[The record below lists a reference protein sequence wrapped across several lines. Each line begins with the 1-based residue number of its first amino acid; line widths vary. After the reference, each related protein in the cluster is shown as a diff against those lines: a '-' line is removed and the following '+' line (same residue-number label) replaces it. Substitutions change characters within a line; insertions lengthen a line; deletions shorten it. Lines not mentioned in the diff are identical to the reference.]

1 MLLLTLCVTGKH
13 IRMRIPVS
21 TDVCVI
27 FLEQVQLEKTDPLGA
42 TSFNFG
48 NPYEKIL

>member
-1 MLLLTLCVTGKH
+1 MLLLTLCVTGKD

-21 TDVCVI
+21 TDACVI
-27 FLEQVQLEKTDPLGA
+27 FLEQVHLEKTDPLGA

-48 NPYEKIL
+48 KA

>member
-1 MLLLTLCVTGKH
+1 
-13 IRMRIPVS
+13 MRICVS
-21 TDVCVI
+21 ADVCVI

-48 NPYEKIL
+48 KA

>member
-1 MLLLTLCVTGKH
+1 MILLTCITGKH
-13 IRMRIPVS
+13 IRMKHVFQQMF
-21 TDVCVI
+21 VI

-48 NPYEKIL
+48 KA